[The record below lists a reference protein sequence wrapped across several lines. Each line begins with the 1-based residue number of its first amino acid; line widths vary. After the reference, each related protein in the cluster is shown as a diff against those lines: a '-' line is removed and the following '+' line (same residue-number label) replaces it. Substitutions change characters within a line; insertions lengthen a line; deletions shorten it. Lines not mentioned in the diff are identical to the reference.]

1 MDGFWM
7 YSGEKSRGL
16 ANGLDVKERGIK
28 KKGGIK
34 VNYKTLVLNNMVMPF
49 AEMEED
55 YEENRLVLGSERKY
69 SVLNILSLR
78 WLLDRYPSQ
87 VSSVK

>member
-28 KKGGIK
+28 KKK
-34 VNYKTLVLNNMVMPF
+34 
-49 AEMEED
+49 EESKLTI
-55 YEENRLVLGSERKY
+55 RH
-69 SVLNILSLR
+69 
-78 WLLDRYPSQ
+78 WF
-87 VSSVK
+87 